1 MNLIHNARVA
11 LAAAL
16 LAGCVLAPSAAPTF
30 ADSVGLQPTQIA
42 FTSTSSTLDPAKAF
56 TTPGTDVNFWGQ
68 VSPNATGTVQ
78 MFDSMWD
85 GTTLTVG
92 TRAIAT
98 VPACPGNGS
107 VYPGCHFVAGIP
119 ATSLGTGVHLLTA
132 VYTGNDHFA
141 PSSSNVFTLV
151 NQPDTYPQYF
161 QPTQIAF
168 TSPAATQQDPA
179 RAFDAAGT
187 QLSFR
192 GVVSPNASGRVV
204 IFDSEPDGGDAAF
217 MAVVDVTDGQFSV
230 PILTNGSN
238 GITIPP
244 LAPPSLGV
252 GTHLL
257 TALYLGH
264 DGVGPSSSPVFSEV
278 ITAPAY

>member
-1 MNLIHNARVA
+1 M
-11 LAAAL
+11 
-16 LAGCVLAPSAAPTF
+16 
-30 ADSVGLQPTQIA
+30 
-42 FTSTSSTLDPAKAF
+42 
-56 TTPGTDVNFWGQ
+56 
-68 VSPNATGTVQ
+68 
-78 MFDSMWD
+78 
-85 GTTLTVG
+85 
-92 TRAIAT
+92 
-98 VPACPGNGS
+98 
-107 VYPGCHFVAGIP
+107 
-119 ATSLGTGVHLLTA
+119 
-132 VYTGNDHFA
+132 
-141 PSSSNVFTLV
+141 FTLV

-204 IFDSEPDGGDAAF
+204 IFDSEADGGDAAF

-238 GITIPP
+238 GITISP

-264 DGVGPSSSPVFSEV
+264 DGVGPSSSGVFTEV